1 MERFFHERLST
12 KPLGL
17 FRLLWGAFLVF
28 YLIDGWWVMHWYS
41 GPEGLRDQGWM
52 PEGRHTYGLWSLF
65 KWASNGS
72 SWFGLVYGAA
82 LLSAVAMAVG
92 WWVRVAS
99 VVAWVCLNSL
109 ITPLAWGF
117 AGVDFIVSIVT
128 FLMMVASLGGHSAH
142 WYALRREKGGDRMTP
157 AWIYRVFQVQL
168 CFIYFFSGLWKVAS
182 DVWQNGTAMHFA
194 LGWTASSSRVDF
206 SLITQY
212 PVANAILTH
221 GVMLFEL
228 TVFPFLIWFAGTRRW
243 VLGLGVAFHLCIGIL
258 MDLAVFGG
266 VVIVYYACFLTPTE
280 AEMVADGVSRRVK
293 RFKEWWLSPVGQ
305 AGDV

>member
-1 MERFFHERLST
+1 
-12 KPLGL
+12 
-17 FRLLWGAFLVF
+17 
-28 YLIDGWWVMHWYS
+28 
-41 GPEGLRDQGWM
+41 
-52 PEGRHTYGLWSLF
+52 
-65 KWASNGS
+65 
-72 SWFGLVYGAA
+72 
-82 LLSAVAMAVG
+82 
-92 WWVRVAS
+92 
-99 VVAWVCLNSL
+99 
-109 ITPLAWGF
+109 
-117 AGVDFIVSIVT
+117 
-128 FLMMVASLGGHSAH
+128 
-142 WYALRREKGGDRMTP
+142 MTP

-228 TVFPFLIWFAGTRRW
+228 TVFPILIWFAGTRRW

-266 VVIVYYACFLTPTE
+266 VVIVYYACFLTSTE
-280 AEMVADGVSRRVK
+280 AEMVAGGVSRRVK
-293 RFKEWWLSPVGQ
+293 RFKEWWLSPVG
-305 AGDV
+305 

>member
-28 YLIDGWWVMHWYS
+28 YLIDGWWVMHLYS
-41 GPEGLRDQGWM
+41 GPEGLRYQGWM
-52 PEGRHTYGLWSLF
+52 PEGRYTYGSWSLF
-65 KWASNGS
+65 QWASNGS
-72 SWFGLVYGAA
+72 PWFGLVYGAA
-82 LLSAVAMAVG
+82 LLSAFAMAVG

-142 WYALRREKGGDRMTP
+142 WYAVRREKGGDRMTP

-194 LGWTASSSRVDF
+194 LGWTASSSRMDF

-266 VVIVYYACFLTPTE
+266 AVIVYYACFLTSTE
-280 AEMVADGVSRRVK
+280 AEIVAGWVSRRVK
-293 RFKEWWLSPVGQ
+293 LLKEWWLSPVG
-305 AGDV
+305 

>member
-28 YLIDGWWVMHWYS
+28 YLIDGWWVMHLYS
-41 GPEGLRDQGWM
+41 GPEGLRYQGWM
-52 PEGRHTYGLWSLF
+52 PEGRYTYGFWSLF
-65 KWASNGS
+65 QWASNGS
-72 SWFGLVYGAA
+72 PWFGLVYGAA

-99 VVAWVCLNSL
+99 VVALVCLNSL
-109 ITPLAWGF
+109 ITSLAWGF

-157 AWIYRVFQVQL
+157 AWIYRMFQVQL

-221 GVMLFEL
+221 GIMLFEL

-258 MDLAVFGG
+258 MDLAMFGG
-266 VVIVYYACFLTPTE
+266 VVIVYYACFLTSTE
-280 AEMVADGVSRRVK
+280 AEMVAGGVSRRVK
-293 RFKEWWLSPVGQ
+293 RFKEWWLSPVG
-305 AGDV
+305 

>member
-28 YLIDGWWVMHWYS
+28 YLIDGWWVMHLYS
-41 GPEGLRDQGWM
+41 GPEGLRYQGWM
-52 PEGRHTYGLWSLF
+52 PEGRYTYGSWSLF
-65 KWASNGS
+65 QWASNGS
-72 SWFGLVYGAA
+72 PWFGLVYCAA
-82 LLSAVAMAVG
+82 LLSAFAMAVG

-142 WYALRREKGGDRMTP
+142 WYAVRREKGGDRMTP

-194 LGWTASSSRVDF
+194 LGWTASSSRMDF

-266 VVIVYYACFLTPTE
+266 AVIVYYACFLTSTE
-280 AEMVADGVSRRVK
+280 AEIVAGGVSRRIK
-293 RFKEWWLSPVGQ
+293 LLKEWWLSPVG
-305 AGDV
+305 